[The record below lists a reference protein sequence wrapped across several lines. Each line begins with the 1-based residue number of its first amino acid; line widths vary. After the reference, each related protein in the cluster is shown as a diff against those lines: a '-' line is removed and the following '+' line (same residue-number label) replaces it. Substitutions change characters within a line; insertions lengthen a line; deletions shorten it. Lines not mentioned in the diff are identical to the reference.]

1 MPATY
6 NPLSQ
11 SESTTPQKQSNR
23 SSRLLDTF
31 FSSRR
36 APASSSS
43 SSSSS
48 PKSNKKPNAA
58 TATAAPST
66 PPTKPRGV
74 VGADAGELSIRASTA
89 RKNAFQL
96 ESFANGDY
104 GCDGFGGGDTDE
116 EDMEKEMEEMR
127 FLLQYESQDLGAM
140 EGGGL
145 SVGPGGVEGRE
156 RGGGRQRSLAARL
169 LRKGA

>member
-11 SESTTPQKQSNR
+11 SESTTPQKQSNNR
-23 SSRLLDTF
+23 SNPLATF

-36 APASSSS
+36 VPPS

-48 PKSNKKPNAA
+48 PKSNNKKSAA
-58 TATAAPST
+58 TATAPPSA
-66 PPTKPRGV
+66 PTKPPRGV
-74 VGADAGELSIRASTA
+74 VGADAGELSIRASAA

-104 GCDGFGGGDTDE
+104 GSDGFGGGGDMDE
-116 EDMEKEMEEMR
+116 EEMEKEMEELR

-145 SVGPGGVEGRE
+145 LMGPGGVEGRE